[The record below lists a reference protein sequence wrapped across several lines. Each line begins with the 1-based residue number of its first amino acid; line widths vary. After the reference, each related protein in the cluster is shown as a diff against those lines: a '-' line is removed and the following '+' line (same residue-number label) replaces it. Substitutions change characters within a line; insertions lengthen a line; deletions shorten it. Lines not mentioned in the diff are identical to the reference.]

1 MLINVNKFY
10 VPSESPFLWLPSHTH
25 CIAVSMGQELG
36 FYFLHKTNALG
47 LRCTQRVTHMPA
59 ENGLKTKLAVN
70 LTITPVLSMLEKYS
84 LPDISWHIPASKP
97 KSLSAATSLLQT
109 GTNKLVRTLRNLLN
123 SLPNRVFV
131 NRAVKEKN
139 TKYLFR

>member
-59 ENGLKTKLAVN
+59 ENGLTCGEFDNNSGTKHAREIQF
-70 LTITPVLSMLEKYS
+70 T
-84 LPDISWHIPASKP
+84 
-97 KSLSAATSLLQT
+97 
-109 GTNKLVRTLRNLLN
+109 
-123 SLPNRVFV
+123 
-131 NRAVKEKN
+131 
-139 TKYLFR
+139 